1 MLANHQSIASK
12 LAPTTAGQHYT
23 PHQHIMQ
30 PPIHLIRPPPQ
41 GSALRK
47 GRVSETGRVYLL
59 TTVVEGRRPV
69 FADWRIGRM
78 LVAELR
84 AAHESGQANSFAWVV
99 MPDHL
104 HWLLSL
110 QEGTLGMLMQRVKS
124 RSSIAINAALHRADR
139 FWQKG
144 YHDHAMRVEE
154 DLPAMARYVVAN
166 PLRAGLVGSLR
177 DYPLWDAAW
186 L

>member
-1 MLANHQSIASK
+1 M
-12 LAPTTAGQHYT
+12 
-23 PHQHIMQ
+23 
-30 PPIHLIRPPPQ
+30 PPPVDLIRPPPQ

-47 GRVSETGRVYLL
+47 GRVSETGRTYLL
-59 TTVVEGRRPV
+59 TAAVDHRRPV

-84 AAHESGQANSFAWVV
+84 AEHDSGRVNSLAWVV

-110 QEGTLGMLMQRVKS
+110 QEGTLGTLMQRVKS
-124 RSSIAINAALHRADR
+124 RSAIAINAALHRADQ
-139 FWQKG
+139 FWRKG
-144 YHDHAMRVEE
+144 YHDHGMRVEE

>member
-1 MLANHQSIASK
+1 MNPPAN
-12 LAPTTAGQHYT
+12 
-23 PHQHIMQ
+23 
-30 PPIHLIRPPPQ
+30 LIRPPPQ

-69 FADWRIGRM
+69 FADWRIGR
-78 LVAELR
+78 LIVAELR
-84 AAHESGQANSFAWVV
+84 AEHQSGRVNSLAWVV

-104 HWLLSL
+104 HWLLTLEEGSL
-110 QEGTLGMLMQRVKS
+110 GKLMQRVKS
-124 RSSIAINAALHRADR
+124 RSAIAINAALHRADR
-139 FWQKG
+139 LWQKG
-144 YHDHAMRVEE
+144 YHDHALRTEE
-154 DLPAMARYVVAN
+154 DLPAVARYVVAN
-166 PLRAGLVGSLR
+166 PLRAGLVSSLR

>member
-1 MLANHQSIASK
+1 
-12 LAPTTAGQHYT
+12 
-23 PHQHIMQ
+23 MQ
-30 PPIHLIRPPPQ
+30 PPVHLVRPPPQ

-59 TTVVEGRRPV
+59 TTIVEDRRPV

-84 AAHESGQANSFAWVV
+84 AEHESGRVNSLAWVA

-104 HWLLSL
+104 HWLLTL
-110 QEGTLGMLMQRVKS
+110 EEGTLGKLMQRVKS
-124 RSSIAINAALHRADR
+124 RSGIAINAALHRADR

-144 YHDHAMRVEE
+144 YHDHAMRAEE